1 VGTPRTTVHSA
12 SDIITA
18 IRGSAGIKTTIA
30 KRLNV
35 ARQTI
40 DSYIERY
47 PTVREAYQTEK
58 AGIDDAA
65 QSVVI
70 NDILRNKSVETAKW
84 WLKVK
89 MPDEFNPP
97 AAVDVSHKGEIEHK
111 GKVEH
116 AISGETATTIFDILT
131 AAGLFD
137 AAPDDAK
144 DDEIYTAHANT

>member
-1 VGTPRTTVHSA
+1 MGNTAHSA

-47 PTVREAYQTEK
+47 PTVKEAYQTEK

-70 NDILRNKSVETAKW
+70 NDILQNRSVETAKW
-84 WLKVK
+84 WLRVK
-89 MPDEFNPP
+89 CADEFNPP
-97 AAVDVSHKGEIEHK
+97 SRQDINLNVDFTKLSDDDLQQIIE
-111 GKVEH
+111 
-116 AISGETATTIFDILT
+116 A
-131 AAGLFD
+131 
-137 AAPDDAK
+137 
-144 DDEIYTAHANT
+144 

>member
-1 VGTPRTTVHSA
+1 MGNTVHSA
-12 SDIITA
+12 GEIITA

-47 PTVREAYQTEK
+47 PTVKEAYQTEK

-70 NDILRNKSVETAKW
+70 NDILQNRSVETAKW
-84 WLKVK
+84 WLRVK
-89 MPDEFNPP
+89 MPAEFNVP
-97 AAVDVSHKGEIEHK
+97 AQLDINARVNGTLSITSDELAKARSAAIEKERKLLVDEST
-111 GKVEH
+111 
-116 AISGETATTIFDILT
+116 TA
-131 AAGLFD
+131 G
-137 AAPDDAK
+137 
-144 DDEIYTAHANT
+144 